1 MLPKKNLTIL
11 SPELHK
17 SFCNFIVI
25 KCLGNHA
32 AECGISYLIDCIS
45 YSIQST
51 QYSQNTLNSGLQPKM
66 RNSYKNY
73 TEHESELTLWQT
85 KKSRICM
92 INRCFS
98 DRDYNK
104 YL

>member
-25 KCLGNHA
+25 KWLGNHA
-32 AECGISYLIDCIS
+32 AECGIS

-51 QYSQNTLNSGLQPKM
+51 QYSQNTLNSGLPRKM

-73 TEHESELTLWQT
+73 TEHESELTYIVADKEKQN
-85 KKSRICM
+85 M
-92 INRCFS
+92 Y
-98 DRDYNK
+98 D
-104 YL
+104 